1 VIRFLTQERWSIM
14 AKEDKIHIKLEIC
27 KDEQSHGL
35 TIMTHFDESAPNFFK
50 DKEGYFWVPT
60 VEEKDFL
67 NEAFE
72 LAPSSET
79 KTTHEKPV
87 DMPSEKKEEA
97 PAFEP
102 VVDKKEEATTPEP
115 IVDEKEET
123 PLPEPTPV
131 VEKEEE
137 KTEELP
143 LSPFENKE
151 MQEPVDMPSLEQTE
165 KEEIFEVTREEPAP
179 PHTDNAT
186 KEEDKG
192 VIVEADDHAIEKAL
206 KKRQAKEDSSS
217 IVAADEKT
225 IVEKVL
231 SQKKKGKWS
240 RVNH

>member
-1 VIRFLTQERWSIM
+1 MT
-14 AKEDKIHIKLEIC
+14 KEDKIHIKLEIC

-50 DKEGYFWVPT
+50 DKEGYFWIPT

-67 NEAFE
+67 NEAFG
-72 LAPSSET
+72 LAPSSGT
-79 KTTHEKPV
+79 KTTLEKPV
-87 DMPSEKKEEA
+87 ATSPEKKEEA
-97 PAFEP
+97 PTPEP
-102 VVDKKEEATTPEP
+102 VVE
-115 IVDEKEET
+115 EKEET
-123 PLPEPTPV
+123 PLPEPTTV

-165 KEEIFEVTREEPAP
+165 KEEIFEVTREEPVP
-179 PHTDNAT
+179 PYADNTT

-206 KKRQAKEDSSS
+206 KKRQEKEKEKDSS